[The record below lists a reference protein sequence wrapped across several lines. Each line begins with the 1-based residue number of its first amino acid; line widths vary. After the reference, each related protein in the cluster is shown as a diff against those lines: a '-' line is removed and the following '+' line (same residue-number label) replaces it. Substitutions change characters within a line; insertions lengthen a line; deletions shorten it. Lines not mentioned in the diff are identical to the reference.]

1 MSELTFPVLVCLNI
15 QYVSG
20 NLYVQCSAL
29 CNITFVVQMELL
41 LLQESK
47 RKTAE
52 LAKLGQVLERK
63 GE

>member
-1 MSELTFPVLVCLNI
+1 MYLVICMYNVVHCAI
-15 QYVSG
+15 
-20 NLYVQCSAL
+20 
-29 CNITFVVQMELL
+29 ITFVVQMELL